1 MSPPVPP
8 DTRFARPS
16 ASSDSTGSVTLHDA
30 HVQTGDRSSIRR
42 WFNSMRIAVFPKGVQ
57 KQLDTSGGKDSQT
70 LQTFPCP
77 VSSNECVA
85 DIEPGITVE
94 PATVSRHV
102 ARDQQTSSVP
112 ASTPAFAFASVS
124 VPTKLGWCMSAYEQA
139 MAAPTP
145 SSESTDPKDHEMT
158 LAEPAKGKRNRRP
171 RQPAMIT
178 PAVLDKIAKDNK
190 KHQGATAAREIEVR
204 NSSMGVSSSTSRAR
218 GVQAS
223 PMRWSQD

>member
-1 MSPPVPP
+1 MSTPVPP

-16 ASSDSTGSVTLHDA
+16 ASSDSTGSVTLHDT
-30 HVQTGDRSSIRR
+30 HVHTGDRSTIRR
-42 WFNSMRIAVFPKGVQ
+42 WFNSVRKTVFPKGIQ
-57 KQLDTSGGKDSQT
+57 KQLDTSDGKDTQT
-70 LQTFPCP
+70 LQTFLCP

-85 DIEPGITVE
+85 DIQPAITVE

-112 ASTPAFAFASVS
+112 ASTSAFAPASVS
-124 VPTKLGWCMSAYEQA
+124 VPTKFGWCMSAYEQA
-139 MAAPTP
+139 IAAPTP
-145 SSESTDPKDHEMT
+145 SSESIDPKDHEMT
-158 LAEPAKGKRNRRP
+158 SAEPAKGKRDRRP
-171 RQPAMIT
+171 RGPTMIT
-178 PAVLDKIAKDNK
+178 PAVLDKLAKDNK
-190 KHQGATAAREIEVR
+190 KHQGATVAREIEIR